1 MKIIFFGAGY
11 CANYI
16 IPLLPRNS
24 EIICTHKKEIKFQ
37 EFDKKFNI
45 KRLCLKDFFDKK
57 DYFLNGTDFILN
69 SIPPNNNGDLILKNF
84 ADSIIK
90 NIKNIKWYGYFSST
104 SVYGNHL
111 GRWVDENTN
120 LSPSSLRGKLRKK
133 AEIQHLKFHKLYNLP
148 IHIFRL
154 PGIYGPGRS
163 IFERLQ
169 FGKKIQIMKK
179 GHFFQESM
187 LKI

>member
-1 MKIIFFGAGY
+1 M
-11 CANYI
+11 
-16 IPLLPRNS
+16 
-24 EIICTHKKEIKFQ
+24 
-37 EFDKKFNI
+37 
-45 KRLCLKDFFDKK
+45 
-57 DYFLNGTDFILN
+57 
-69 SIPPNNNGDLILKNF
+69 
-84 ADSIIK
+84 
-90 NIKNIKWYGYFSST
+90 KWYGYFSST

-154 PGIYGPGRS
+154 PGIYGFGRS

-179 GHFFQESM
+179 GHFFSRIHVGRYSQCCVSKYEKVTPGETFNVCDDLPSQSDVVVKYAAKLM
-187 LKI
+187 DVKKLETIDFNDPKINEKTKVFIWITKR